1 MGQRETKK
9 PARWMKSVCVCVCV
23 HAKKI
28 SLLLPDSS
36 TKSFT
41 HIQGVVRLFFVSLSF
56 LEIQMEKEN

>member
-9 PARWMKSVCVCVCV
+9 PARWMKSVCVCV

-28 SLLLPDSS
+28 SLLSPDSS